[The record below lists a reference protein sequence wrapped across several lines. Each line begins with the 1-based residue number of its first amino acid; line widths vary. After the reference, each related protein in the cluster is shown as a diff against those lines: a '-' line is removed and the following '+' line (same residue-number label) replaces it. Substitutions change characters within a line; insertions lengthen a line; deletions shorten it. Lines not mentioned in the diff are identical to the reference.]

1 MLECDLATHSFVLC
15 SLTPGGPR
23 QAALGTV
30 ITNDPDQTAWL
41 FLKARGPRAF
51 HVLGRMTSEVAAGSR
66 KAARAPSADAGA
78 SSFDLEDSGWGLDAP
93 AQGGREHKAA
103 ASTASAAAL
112 GGAVE
117 ADEEGDIEVLL
128 PGAEDEEVE
137 YPSDADSEDF
147 VRWMQARAAS
157 GLARRPL
164 LAAA

>member
-66 KAARAPSADAGA
+66 KAAQAPSADAGA

-128 PGAEDEEVE
+128 PGAEDEVE